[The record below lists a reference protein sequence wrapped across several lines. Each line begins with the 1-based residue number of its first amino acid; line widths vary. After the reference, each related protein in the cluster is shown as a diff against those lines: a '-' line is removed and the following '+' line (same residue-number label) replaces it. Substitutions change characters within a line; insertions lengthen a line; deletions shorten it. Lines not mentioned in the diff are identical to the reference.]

1 MTTATT
7 EMFATDRAV
16 RPAGSVSPLLSFLAV
31 ILGVSLR
38 ESLSAKSAANE
49 DAGYSWGM

>member
-16 RPAGSVSPLLSFLAV
+16 RPAGSASPLLSVLAV

-38 ESLSAKSAANE
+38 ESLAAESAAND
-49 DAGYSWGM
+49 DAGYTWGM